1 MGEFKVLVSDNQHK
15 VYFQKHRATNSKL
28 QDAIILQL
36 NGKLQDAVY
45 LCFTSRVLL
54 MGVLATC
61 ILKTLRPEP
70 CDNKAL
76 ARSVNNS

>member
-15 VYFQKHRATNSKL
+15 VFFQKHRATNSKF

-61 ILKTLRPEP
+61 ILKTLNLVTIRHW
-70 CDNKAL
+70 L
-76 ARSVNNS
+76 GR

>member
-1 MGEFKVLVSDNQHK
+1 MGGFKVLVSDNQHK
-15 VYFQKHRATNSKL
+15 VFFQKHRATNSKF
-28 QDAIILQL
+28 QDVIILQL

-54 MGVLATC
+54 MGVFFEN
-61 ILKTLRPEP
+61 PEP
-70 CDNKAL
+70 GNNEAL